1 MTGKIM
7 KGIGGFYYVY
17 VEGAGLYA
25 CRAKGIFRN
34 KKIKPNVGDVVE
46 IEVISE
52 EEKTGSLTVIHK
64 RKNQLIRPMVAN
76 VDQAMVIF
84 AVHEPEPNFQLLNRF
99 LIMMERQH
107 IPVII
112 CFNKM
117 DLAREGEREQLRA
130 DYEKSG
136 CTVIFSSAEEGE
148 GIPEIEELLRG
159 KTTVM
164 AGPSGV
170 GKSSTLNCISRERQ
184 METGSVSEKIK
195 RGRHTTRHS
204 ELIYLGEQTFLMD
217 TPGFSSLYLD
227 HIEKEELRFYFPE
240 FDEYENQCRFNGCS
254 HIHEPGCAVK
264 EALEEGKISRMRYE
278 DYCYLYEELA
288 GARKW

>member
-17 VEGAGLYA
+17 VENAGLYE

-34 KKIKPNVGDVVE
+34 KKMKPNVGDVVD
-46 IEVISE
+46 IDVISE
-52 EEKTGSLTVIHK
+52 EEKTGNLVVIHP

-76 VDQAMVIF
+76 VDQALVIF

-99 LIMMERQH
+99 LIMMEKQE
-107 IPVII
+107 IPVVI

-117 DLAREGEREQLRA
+117 DLASDAEREQLLL
-130 DYEKSG
+130 DYENSG
-136 CTVIFSSAEEGE
+136 CHVLFSSAQEGE
-148 GIPEIEELLRG
+148 GIPELKSLLKG

-170 GKSSTLNCISRERQ
+170 GKSSTLNSISEGKQ
-184 METGSVSEKIK
+184 METGAVSEKIK

-204 ELIYLGEQTFLMD
+204 ELIYLGEDTYLMD
-217 TPGFSSLYLD
+217 TPGFSSLYLMD
-227 HIEKEELRFYFPE
+227 IDKEDLRFYFPE
-240 FDEYENQCRFNGCS
+240 FGAYENQCRFNGCS

-264 EALEEGKISRMRYE
+264 EALAEGRISRMRYE
-278 DYCYLYEELA
+278 DYRYLYEELA
-288 GARKW
+288 SARKW

>member
-17 VEGAGLYA
+17 VENAGLYE

-34 KKIKPNVGDVVE
+34 KKMKPNVGDMVD
-46 IEVISE
+46 IDVISE
-52 EEKTGSLTVIHK
+52 EEKTGNLVVIHP

-76 VDQAMVIF
+76 VDQALVIF

-99 LIMMERQH
+99 LIMMEKQE
-107 IPVII
+107 IPVVI

-117 DLAREGEREQLRA
+117 DLASDAEREQLLL
-130 DYEKSG
+130 DYENSG
-136 CTVIFSSAEEGE
+136 CHVLFSSAQEGE
-148 GIPEIEELLRG
+148 GIPELKSLLKG

-170 GKSSTLNCISRERQ
+170 GKSSTLNSISEGKQ
-184 METGSVSEKIK
+184 METGAVSEKIK

-204 ELIYLGEQTFLMD
+204 ELIYLGEDTYLMD
-217 TPGFSSLYLD
+217 TPGFSSLYLMD
-227 HIEKEELRFYFPE
+227 IDKEDLRFYFPE
-240 FDEYENQCRFNGCS
+240 FGAYENQCRFNGCS

-264 EALEEGKISRMRYE
+264 EALAEGRISRMRYE

-288 GARKW
+288 SARKW

>member
-1 MTGKIM
+1 MTGRIM
-7 KGIGGFYYVY
+7 KGIGGFYYVE
-17 VEGAGLYA
+17 VEGAGLYE

-34 KKIKPNVGDVVE
+34 KKMKPNVGDIVD
-46 IEVISE
+46 IDVISE
-52 EEKTGSLTVIHK
+52 EEKTGNLTVIHK

-76 VDQAMVIF
+76 VDQALVIF

-99 LIMMERQH
+99 LT
-107 IPVII
+107 VIL

-117 DLAREGEREQLRA
+117 DLASEEEKEQLRQ
-130 DYEKSG
+130 DYENSG
-136 CTVIFSSAEEGE
+136 CRVLFSSAREGE
-148 GIPEIEELLRG
+148 GIPEIRELLRG

-170 GKSSTLNCISRERQ
+170 GKSSTLNTISPKTQ
-184 METGSVSEKIK
+184 METGAVSEKIK

-204 ELIYLGEQTFLMD
+204 ELIYLGEETFLMD
-217 TPGFSSLYLD
+217 TPGFSSLYLED
-227 HIEKEELRFYFPE
+227 IDKEELRFYFPE
-240 FDEYENQCRFNGCS
+240 FADYENQCRFNGCS

-264 EALEEGKISRMRYE
+264 QALEEGAISRMRYD

-288 GARKW
+288 NAKKW